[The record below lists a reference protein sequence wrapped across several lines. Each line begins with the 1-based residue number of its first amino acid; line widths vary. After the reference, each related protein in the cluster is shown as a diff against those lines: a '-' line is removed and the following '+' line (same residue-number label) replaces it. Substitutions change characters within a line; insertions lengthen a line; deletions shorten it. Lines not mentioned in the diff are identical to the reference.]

1 MALNEVDTPF
11 YDELF
16 SANITEKAPYVSVLM
31 ITYNH
36 EKYIV
41 QAVST
46 ILEQTYTDFEL
57 IISDDTS
64 PDNTQKVLLNYLCDY
79 KGHIPIR
86 YIRLRN
92 NCHRHG
98 TVFQRF
104 ARGELLLTM
113 DGDDF
118 SMPHRLQR
126 IVELWDSLEPKP
138 SIMQV
143 NALRYIDATGELE
156 GKAVNIN
163 GMEGGRRYF
172 PPQYPLEANFPPFGS
187 AMVRS
192 RAFYEWTRRLDNS
205 HSVIAGDSLI
215 ACRAL
220 LHNGIWF
227 IDEPLFYYRVNAGSA
242 SFGGVANKR
251 WILDRLTRF
260 QILEQDYK
268 MLSPKGEIPSNI
280 LKKLHHIQRR
290 MKWGAKL
297 IDCSFL
303 VWLLYWPVYCIISWS
318 SAKNALKARVKL
330 FLFGNVDGSFS
341 KGNVFSFRNV
351 LKGIKGK

>member
-57 IISDDTS
+57 IISDDAS
-64 PDNTQKVLLNYLCDY
+64 PDNTQQVLLNYLRNY
-79 KGHIPIR
+79 KGTGAVR
-86 YIRLRN
+86 YVRMCK
-92 NCHRHG
+92 NCYKHRA
-98 TVFQRF
+98 VFQRF
-104 ARGELLLTM
+104 ARGELRMTV

-126 IVELWDSLEPKP
+126 TVELWESLEPKP

-143 NALRYIDATGELE
+143 NAFRYIDATGELE
-156 GKAVNIN
+156 GNAVNIN
-163 GMEGGRRYF
+163 EVEGGRRYF
-172 PPQYPLEANFPPFGS
+172 PPQDPLKVKFSPFGS
-187 AMVRS
+187 AMVHSRS
-192 RAFYEWTRRLDNS
+192 FYEWTCSLDNS
-205 HSVIAGDSLI
+205 RRVIAGDCV
-215 ACRAL
+215 ATCRAL
-220 LHNGIWF
+220 LDKGIWF
-227 IDEPLFYYRVNAGSA
+227 IDEPLFYYRVNVGSVSFSGA
-242 SFGGVANKR
+242 SNKK
-251 WILDRLTRF
+251 WIRDRLVRF
-260 QILEQDYK
+260 QVLEQDYK
-268 MLSPKGEIPSNI
+268 AVSPHGLVPQKI
-280 LKKLHHIQRR
+280 LRELHRYQRR
-290 MKWGAKL
+290 MRWSAKL
-297 IDCSFL
+297 IDCSFPM
-303 VWLLYWPVYCIISWS
+303 WLLLWPIYCMISFS

-341 KGNVFSFRNV
+341 KGNIFSFRNV
-351 LKGIKGK
+351 LKGIKGE